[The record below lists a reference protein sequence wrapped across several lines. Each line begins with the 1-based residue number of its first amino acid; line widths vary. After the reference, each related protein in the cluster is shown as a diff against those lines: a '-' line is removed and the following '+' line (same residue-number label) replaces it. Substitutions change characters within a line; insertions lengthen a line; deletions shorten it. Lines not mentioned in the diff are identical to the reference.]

1 MLAQGKRLLSE
12 SDDPTLTDSEEGR
25 VQFMQYNFFHPQ
37 PLRDVSAFFIRQ
49 CTHNWCDRD
58 VVAILRGFV
67 PGLEG
72 SAPGTPLL
80 INDTSMLG
88 PLSTWLFPL
97 FLLHLVEFP
106 DMLTQTKIV
115 LPVPGTIPLPDERSL
130 RQLDLLMMICLGA
143 KQRTLAEF
151 EGLLKEADPRYKLKA
166 VHAQGTMGLM
176 EVHLEQ

>member
-12 SDDPTLTDSEEGR
+12 SDDPTLTDSDEGR

-88 PLSTWLFPL
+88 PLSPWLFPL
-97 FLLHLVEFP
+97 FLLHYV
-106 DMLTQTKIV
+106 V
-115 LPVPGTIPLPDERSL
+115 
-130 RQLDLLMMICLGA
+130 
-143 KQRTLAEF
+143 
-151 EGLLKEADPRYKLKA
+151 PRYA
-166 VHAQGTMGLM
+166 NSDENSPARSRDYPFARR
-176 EVHLEQ
+176 EVIATA